1 MKIRPEYPV
10 WFRPLAVLA
19 EQKPV
24 GALLAVLGVLGAA
37 FGGGFGLA
45 WLLR

>member
-1 MKIRPEYPV
+1 MKVYPDYPA
-10 WFRPLAVLA
+10 WFRPLATLA
-19 EQKPV
+19 ESQPV

-37 FGGGFGLA
+37 FGSGFCLA